1 MRLYNIGLFLCIYM
15 FEERQRVE
23 LQRGHRV
30 ETVEREKP
38 MNVSDY
44 IASVEFK
51 IQNSRLTCFD
61 GGNNF
66 GFFLFLFS
74 FFLWQ
79 TEFLLIETVSP

>member
-15 FEERQRVE
+15 FEERRRVE

-51 IQNSRLTCFD
+51 IQNSRLTSFD
-61 GGNNF
+61 GAIILVF
-66 GFFLFLFS
+66 FFLSFLF
-74 FFLWQ
+74 FFGKLN
-79 TEFLLIETVSP
+79 FY

>member
-30 ETVEREKP
+30 ETGEREREREKQ
-38 MNVSDY
+38 MNVLDY

-51 IQNSRLTCFD
+51 IQNSRLTSFD
-61 GGNNF
+61 GAIILVF
-66 GFFLFLFS
+66 FFLSFLF
-74 FFLWQ
+74 FFGKLN
-79 TEFLLIETVSP
+79 FY